1 MCPQLPPQSESL
13 LSHLFCRPLRAYLL
27 ASWRSRSGRLADASR
42 PCPCQGAD
50 RTLGGP
56 VAFRGHL
63 FSYPR
68 GLTSLD
74 RFCGRRLVLCVRRA
88 GHIRVA
94 PVTCGLPERGRSGR
108 SRGGDLR
115 PQRRR
120 LQNQQRRRRRRRPS
134 SQSSKLLRR
143 SEFQAPATVLPA
155 AAAPTA
161 VAAADPT
168 AAAALI
174 FKFRTPATKRR
185 RYAPAATAATAAIA
199 AYRAAYCSLVCARK
213 AVALDVNKDAGAR
226 RV

>member
-42 PCPCQGAD
+42 PCRCQGAD

-68 GLTSLD
+68 ELTSLD

-88 GHIRVA
+88 RRIRVA

-108 SRGGDLR
+108 SRGGDLEGGCCC
-115 PQRRR
+115 PCG
-120 LQNQQRRRRRRRPS
+120 
-134 SQSSKLLRR
+134 LLR
-143 SEFQAPATVLPA
+143 
-155 AAAPTA
+155 
-161 VAAADPT
+161 PT
-168 AAAALI
+168 AAAAAASTEAAAAEPTAAAAFT

-185 RYAPAATAATAAIA
+185 RQAPAATAATAAIA
-199 AYRAAYCSLVCARK
+199 AYRAAYCSLVCARR
-213 AVALDVNKDAGAR
+213 AVALGVNKHAGAR